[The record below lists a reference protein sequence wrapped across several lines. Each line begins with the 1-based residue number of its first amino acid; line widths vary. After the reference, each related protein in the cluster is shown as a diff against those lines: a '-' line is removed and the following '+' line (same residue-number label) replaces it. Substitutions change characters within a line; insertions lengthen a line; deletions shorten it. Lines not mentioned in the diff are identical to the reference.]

1 MKKLIAWMMACAIL
15 LASISAL
22 TEGEPQP
29 TQETE
34 PTQVVSLQYGDNGDA
49 VAQLQTRLTELKYYS
64 GNISGNYREGTQAA
78 IRKFQED
85 FGLEIT
91 GIADV
96 QTQELLYAAQYRPL
110 EKGDSGEDV
119 KTLQSRL
126 TELGYYN
133 GKISGNYLEG
143 THYGIHSFQNVN
155 GLTVTGKADVMTLEL
170 LYDVERALPKQA
182 ATKAPAPTPTPTR
195 NQNAAD
201 QVTAGE
207 ITSATATLNVE
218 YTKKLQSGSTGS
230 KVKQLQTRLTELGFY
245 AGPIS
250 GNFLNQ
256 TKDAVKAFQQH
267 NALTV
272 DGIVGK
278 ETWDMM
284 FNNQDV
290 SNVSAT
296 PKPTPVPTPIPY
308 AVTVDVTNQVVN
320 VYGLDENGGYTN
332 LVRQM
337 ICSTGTKAY
346 PSDLGDWTL
355 NGRTARWATFPKWG
369 GGWAQ
374 YWTRINSG
382 IAFHSVLYNTTNT
395 MDLATGSYYDLGSR
409 ASHGCI
415 RLLVSD
421 AKWVYEN
428 LGKGVVVTIRND
440 LPADPELTQSLKPA
454 PLDKS
459 RMLPKATPEPT
470 PPPVYVSSEKPPMPF
485 RTLKKGAKGEDVY
498 WLQMKL
504 KELGYYNGTVTGG
517 YYGGTVNA
525 VKAYQKDNGLK
536 ADGIAGTITQNA
548 IYADVLETPTPVPTA
563 TLAPEPTADP
573 FLVPTATPAP

>member
-1 MKKLIAWMMACAIL
+1 MKKLVAWMMVCAML
-15 LASISAL
+15 LTGISAL
-22 TEGEPQP
+22 AEGEAQP
-29 TQETE
+29 AQETE

-49 VAQLQTRLTELKYYS
+49 VARLQTRLAELKYYS
-64 GNISGNYREGTQAA
+64 GKISGNYREGTQAA

-85 FGLEIT
+85 FGLETT

-96 QTQELLYAAQYRPL
+96 QTQEMLYAAQYRPL

-119 KTLQSRL
+119 KRLQSRL

-143 THYGIHSFQNVN
+143 SYYAIHSFQNVN
-155 GLTVTGKADVMTLEL
+155 GLTVTGKADVQTLEL
-170 LYDVERALPKQA
+170 LYDAERALSKQA
-182 ATKAPAPTPTPTR
+182 ATPTPAPTPAPAAG
-195 NQNAAD
+195 QNTAD
-201 QVTAGE
+201 QVRSEETTPAVV
-207 ITSATATLNVE
+207 TLNVE
-218 YTKKLQSGSTGS
+218 YTKKLQRGSTGS
-230 KVKQLQTRLTELGFY
+230 KVKQLQTRLAELGFY

-250 GNFLNQ
+250 SNFMNQ
-256 TKDAVKAFQQH
+256 TRDAVKAFQQH
-267 NALTV
+267 NAITV

-278 ETWDMM
+278 ETWDMI

-290 SNVSAT
+290 SNAFAT

-308 AVTVDVTNQVVN
+308 AVTVDVVNQVVN
-320 VYGLDENGGYTN
+320 VYGRDENGGYTN

-355 NGRTARWATFPKWG
+355 NGKTARWATFPKWG

-395 MDLATGSYYDLGSR
+395 MDLATGSYYALGSR

-415 RLLVSD
+415 RLPVSD

-440 LPADPELTQSLKPA
+440 LPSDPELTQSLKPA

-485 RTLKKGAKGEDVY
+485 RTLKKGTQGEDVY

-536 ADGIAGTITQNA
+536 ADGIAGTATQKT
-548 IYADVLETPTPVPTA
+548 IYADVLATPTP
-563 TLAPEPTADP
+563 APDP
-573 FLVPTATPAP
+573 FLVPTATPTP

>member
-1 MKKLIAWMMACAIL
+1 MKKLVAWMMVCAML
-15 LASISAL
+15 LTGISAL
-22 TEGEPQP
+22 AEGEAQP
-29 TQETE
+29 AQETE

-49 VAQLQTRLTELKYYS
+49 VARLQTRLAELKYYS
-64 GNISGNYREGTQAA
+64 GKISGNYREGTQAA

-85 FGLEIT
+85 FGLETT

-96 QTQELLYAAQYRPL
+96 QTQEMLYAAQYRPL

-119 KTLQSRL
+119 KRLQSRL

-143 THYGIHSFQNVN
+143 SYYAIHSFQNVN
-155 GLTVTGKADVMTLEL
+155 GLTVTGKADVQTLEL
-170 LYDVERALPKQA
+170 LYDAERALSKQA
-182 ATKAPAPTPTPTR
+182 ATPTPAPTPPPAAGKNT
-195 NQNAAD
+195 AD
-201 QVTAGE
+201 QVTSEETTPAVV
-207 ITSATATLNVE
+207 TLNVE
-218 YTKKLQSGSTGS
+218 YTKKLQRGSTGS
-230 KVKQLQTRLTELGFY
+230 KVKQLQTRLAELGFY

-250 GNFLNQ
+250 SNFMNQ
-256 TKDAVKAFQQH
+256 TRDAVKAFQQH
-267 NALTV
+267 NAITV

-278 ETWDMM
+278 ETWDMI

-290 SNVSAT
+290 SNAFAT

-308 AVTVDVTNQVVN
+308 AVTVDVVNQVVN
-320 VYGLDENGGYTN
+320 VYGRDENGGYTN

-355 NGRTARWATFPKWG
+355 NGKTARWATFPKWG

-395 MDLATGSYYDLGSR
+395 MDLATGSYYALGSR

-415 RLLVSD
+415 RLPVSD

-440 LPADPELTQSLKPA
+440 LPSDPELTQSLKPA

-485 RTLKKGAKGEDVY
+485 RTLKKGTQGEDVY

-536 ADGIAGTITQNA
+536 ADGIAGTATQKT
-548 IYADVLETPTPVPTA
+548 IYADVLATPTP
-563 TLAPEPTADP
+563 APDP
-573 FLVPTATPAP
+573 FLVPTATPMP